1 MKEIDMGTDH
11 LKALKGDGLGKII
24 MNRPEARN
32 AMSDEMNAAMMAT
45 LEDFENDSEVRAV
58 ILTGSEGAFC
68 AGGDVKGMANKK
80 DDPKRTIDI
89 AIHEQRMHQRG
100 TSGKLFKMP
109 KPTIAAVNGPAAGA
123 GMSYALSCD
132 LRIMSDSAFFTTAFA
147 KVGFSGDYG
156 GSYFMTQLVGLS
168 KAKELYFLSD
178 KIPAEEA
185 LKLGLSMNHELEQ
198 KTLEIAKQLAEG
210 PAVAFRYMKE
220 NLNRAV
226 SGEVDDCL
234 DLEVTHHVHCGQT
247 EDHKNATKAF
257 VEKKQPVFKGR

>member
-1 MKEIDMGTDH
+1 MSN
-11 LKALKGDGLGKII
+11 ALLTSRQGAVMTVTINRPDQLNILGEPGDGDAFRKVFDAI
-24 MNRPEARN
+24 N
-32 AMSDEMNAAMMAT
+32 
-45 LEDFENDSEVRAV
+45 EDRSIKCVIFTGAGRAF
-58 ILTGSEGAFC
+58 S
-68 AGGDVKGMANKK
+68 AGGNVKDMRDRENLFAGSQA
-80 DDPKRTIDI
+80 DI
-89 AIHEQRMHQRG
+89 ADNYRNNVHEIVRSIWHCAV
-100 TSGKLFKMP
+100 P
-109 KPTIAAVNGPAAGA
+109 VIAAVNGPAAGA

-185 LKLGLSMNHELEQ
+185 LKLGLTNWVVKHDELEQ